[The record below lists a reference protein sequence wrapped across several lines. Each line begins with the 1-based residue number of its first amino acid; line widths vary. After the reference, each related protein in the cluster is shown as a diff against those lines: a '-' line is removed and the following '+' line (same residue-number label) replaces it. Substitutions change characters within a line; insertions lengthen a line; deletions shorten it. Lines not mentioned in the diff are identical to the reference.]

1 MANALLQSCLAKALM
16 KTGALAE
23 VKLVKSL
30 KMVAKPVGEGNTDVG
45 GDAMCRRPKKSCE
58 NAPELISCIFQG
70 LRLGIIASSN
80 IYSLASLSTLKKILA
95 FYSLQKMVS
104 HFI

>member
-1 MANALLQSCLAKALM
+1 MSKLMANALLQSCLAKALM

-30 KMVAKPVGEGNTDVG
+30 KMVAKLVDEGDTDVG
-45 GDAMCRRPKKSCE
+45 DDAVCRRSEKSCE
-58 NAPELISCIFQG
+58 NALELISCIFQG

-80 IYSLASLSTLKKILA
+80 IYSLASLSTLRKTLA
-95 FYSLQKMVS
+95 FYLL
-104 HFI
+104 